1 MEGIEKQQKES
12 EKQLENLFNS
22 LMQKAFKGE
31 LVWVVRGLKS

>member
-31 LVWVVRGLKS
+31 LV